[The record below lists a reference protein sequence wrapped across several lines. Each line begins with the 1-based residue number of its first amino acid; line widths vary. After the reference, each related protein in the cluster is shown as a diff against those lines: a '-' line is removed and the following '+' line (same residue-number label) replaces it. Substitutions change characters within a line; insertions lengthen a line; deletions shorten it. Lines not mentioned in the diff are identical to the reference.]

1 MGLFDKLFNSSSE
14 TIDKKELHWIL
25 LNSIKQLDEIRFKS
39 RTKTQLIFKHST
51 RCGISRMVMNQFT
64 KDYGFSKND
73 FDLYYLDI
81 LNFRDISNEIAK
93 AFEVWHESPQL
104 LIIKNGVVVAYES
117 HGAINDI
124 ELNQFR

>member
-51 RCGISRMVMNQFT
+51 RCGISRMVMKQFT

-81 LNFRDISNEIAK
+81 LNRDSKSI
-93 AFEVWHESPQL
+93 
-104 LIIKNGVVVAYES
+104 
-117 HGAINDI
+117 
-124 ELNQFR
+124 